1 MGIYER
7 IVKEDPALAAA
18 LLRDIVAA
26 TANPKQ
32 NKDTSRRIEGVQR
45 GPQLV
50 PPDNIGV
57 APTGPSTAAG
67 TIKTKRA
74 SARHPKV
81 GRKLSPER
89 MLVVVAALRE
99 YPILAR
105 AAAKAGIHH
114 KTLAYWLK
122 CSAAG
127 HDGYDI
133 EWQGETWRFH
143 ELCESAISEAHD
155 TVHFLMW
162 QMAMGIKFKV
172 DPSLV
177 KLGYKGADAYATDEN
192 GDYIEEGVRQ
202 PNPKMME
209 IYLAW
214 MRPERWGKPPKRD
227 ISRTGGVLVVGERS
241 ARPKTVTPE
250 ASRPDSGSRFREL
263 PSDQLLSYFGN
274 RGPDLSDDD
283 R

>member
-7 IVKEDPALAAA
+7 IVNEDPALAAA

-26 TANPKQ
+26 TANPEQ
-32 NKDTSRRIEGVQR
+32 NKGGSQRIEGVQR
-45 GPQLV
+45 EPQFG
-50 PPDNIGV
+50 PPDDIGV
-57 APTGPSTAAG
+57 APTGPSTAAA
-67 TIKTKRA
+67 TRKAKRPP
-74 SARHPKV
+74 ARNVKA
-81 GRKLSPER
+81 GRKHSRER
-89 MLVVVAALRE
+89 MLVVVGALRE

-122 CSAAG
+122 CSTAG

-133 EWQGETWRFH
+133 EWQGERWRFH

-155 TVHFLMW
+155 TLHFLMW
-162 QMAMGIKFKV
+162 QMALGIKFKV

-177 KLGYKGADAYATDEN
+177 KLGYKGAEAYAMDEN

-214 MRPERWGKPPKRD
+214 MRPERWGKPPKSS
-227 ISRTGGVLVVGERS
+227 ISRTGGVVVIGERS
-241 ARPKTVTPE
+241 GRPKDDY
-250 ASRPDSGSRFREL
+250 AGSIKARQWKSLSRIAND
-263 PSDQLLSYFGN
+263 
-274 RGPDLSDDD
+274 
-283 R
+283 